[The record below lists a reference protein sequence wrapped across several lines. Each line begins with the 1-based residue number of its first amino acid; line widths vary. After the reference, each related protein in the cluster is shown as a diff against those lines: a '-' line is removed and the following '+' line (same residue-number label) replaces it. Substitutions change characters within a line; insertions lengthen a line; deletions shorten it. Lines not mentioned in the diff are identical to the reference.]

1 MDLLMINMQIQR
13 PPMTLEPI
21 PEQVSE
27 SLDLTAVIAM
37 NKQPQFQSNLA
48 KGYLAYLK
56 SKPLVLP
63 LVPDQMLLMLHNQS
77 VLLDGPL
84 KTRRQRV
91 VEQISFETD
100 CHNIYDPYFTSED
113 NHSSNQELPLTTR
126 RRKEQVP
133 YEESSSLGS
142 QFSSSNSSL
151 IDQHPLLGMK
161 ESSSS
166 LSSID

>member
-48 KGYLAYLK
+48 KGYLAHLK

-63 LVPDQMLLMLHNQS
+63 LVPDQMLLMLHN
-77 VLLDGPL
+77 
-84 KTRRQRV
+84 
-91 VEQISFETD
+91 
-100 CHNIYDPYFTSED
+100 
-113 NHSSNQELPLTTR
+113 
-126 RRKEQVP
+126 
-133 YEESSSLGS
+133 
-142 QFSSSNSSL
+142 
-151 IDQHPLLGMK
+151 
-161 ESSSS
+161 
-166 LSSID
+166 

>member
-63 LVPDQMLLMLHNQS
+63 LVPDQMLLMLHN
-77 VLLDGPL
+77 
-84 KTRRQRV
+84 
-91 VEQISFETD
+91 
-100 CHNIYDPYFTSED
+100 
-113 NHSSNQELPLTTR
+113 
-126 RRKEQVP
+126 
-133 YEESSSLGS
+133 
-142 QFSSSNSSL
+142 
-151 IDQHPLLGMK
+151 
-161 ESSSS
+161 
-166 LSSID
+166 